1 MIAALVTVAACSD
14 PGPGTVSPYDR
25 APVPPVPDR
34 TLDVVV
40 DGQLGDGQY
49 WAVVSG
55 ADMSEPSPTITF
67 TLMQATFDDAGGVEV
82 DDEPT
87 REVTATSAT
96 LQSVSVVAGSQQNY
110 AVPADELASLAAG
123 NDPSGD
129 APDDYA
135 WVDYPFLI
143 TARGGQVVEARQI
156 WLAEPIVS

>member
-1 MIAALVTVAACSD
+1 MWFVRVEALNFK
-14 PGPGTVSPYDR
+14 P
-25 APVPPVPDR
+25 
-34 TLDVVV
+34 
-40 DGQLGDGQY
+40 QLAKQSSRGR
-49 WAVVSG
+49 V
-55 ADMSEPSPTITF
+55 MS
-67 TLMQATFDDAGGVEV
+67 LMQATFDDAGGVEV

-87 REVTATSAT
+87 RDVTATSAT

-110 AVPADELASLAAG
+110 AVPADELVSLAAG
-123 NDPSGD
+123 NDPSSD